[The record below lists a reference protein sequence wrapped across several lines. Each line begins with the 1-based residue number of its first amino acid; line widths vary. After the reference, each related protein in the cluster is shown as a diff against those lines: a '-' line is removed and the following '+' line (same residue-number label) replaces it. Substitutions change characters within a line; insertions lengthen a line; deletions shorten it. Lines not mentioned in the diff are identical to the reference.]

1 MFANRFVG
9 RWRLVY
15 CEYVSP
21 DGKTLYPFG
30 DAPRSTLVF
39 DADGA
44 VRVTLDE
51 SMVEI
56 AHEAARQIAARTEQL
71 ELPTPGMTDRD
82 IPFAGRYEATETYLI
97 YHIESSPWPVW
108 NGISSRRP
116 YAFRNNRLILS
127 IADTPLPGVVSLIWE
142 QVAAES

>member
-9 RWRLVY
+9 HWRLVY

-21 DGKTLYPFG
+21 DGQMLYPFG
-30 DAPRSTLVF
+30 DEPRSTLGF

-56 AHEAARQIAARTEQL
+56 AHEAARHIAAGTGPP
-71 ELPTPGMTDRD
+71 ELPTPDMTDRD
-82 IPFAGRYEATETYLI
+82 IPFAGRYEATETHLV
-97 YHIESSPWPVW
+97 YHIESSPWPAW
-108 NGISSRRP
+108 NGITSRRP

-127 IADTPLPGVVSLIWE
+127 IADTPLPGVVSFIWE
-142 QVAAES
+142 RVATES